1 MDAKK
6 IMKGSMVLIGAI
18 VLVLSAILCVHAF
31 SGHGLIGCS
40 AGSSC
45 NQVLGSRWSFVM
57 GLVPVSGLAVI
68 AYIVFLVTLLS
79 VDSFKD
85 DPAFES
91 LLWKGIIV
99 VCGAIMGSAVW
110 FIWLQKNMIRAFCP
124 YCMSA
129 HLLGVVTTLLTLT
142 YVIKFGIMKK
152 WWHAALC
159 FAAGILLAGGLAA
172 FQLATTPRTAYER
185 GFIPEELPLR
195 DADEL
200 PSVGDPAAQKVVT
213 LLFDY
218 QCSHCQRVHSMLPQL
233 VENLGGE
240 VVFVTCPT
248 PLSSAC
254 NPYVPSGEDRFAGSC
269 DLMRIALAT
278 WLVDRSAFSVLD
290 EWLFTP
296 GERGWYP
303 RKVADAMEYAASLIG
318 EDALKKSMTDPWIN
332 DYLADILEVFGRTS
346 TDSMA
351 AIPRFI
357 CGNSWVVPD
366 ADDVDGLT
374 QIIRQLTE

>member
-1 MDAKK
+1 
-6 IMKGSMVLIGAI
+6 
-18 VLVLSAILCVHAF
+18 
-31 SGHGLIGCS
+31 
-40 AGSSC
+40 
-45 NQVLGSRWSFVM
+45 
-57 GLVPVSGLAVI
+57 
-68 AYIVFLVTLLS
+68 
-79 VDSFKD
+79 
-85 DPAFES
+85 
-91 LLWKGIIV
+91 
-99 VCGAIMGSAVW
+99 
-110 FIWLQKNMIRAFCP
+110 
-124 YCMSA
+124 
-129 HLLGVVTTLLTLT
+129 
-142 YVIKFGIMKK
+142 
-152 WWHAALC
+152 
-159 FAAGILLAGGLAA
+159 
-172 FQLATTPRTAYER
+172 
-185 GFIPEELPLR
+185 
-195 DADEL
+195 
-200 PSVGDPAAQKVVT
+200 
-213 LLFDY
+213 
-218 QCSHCQRVHSMLPQL
+218 MLPQL

-357 CGNSWVVPD
+357 CGDSWVVPD